1 MEKLKNIYKQMR
13 LQNQYPI
20 NFFYSYF
27 IKKGG
32 TDIGLKNFGFV
43 FNHLELDPI
52 IQIMDSEFE
61 LTFLINNKNQIIK
74 IL

>member
-27 IKKGG
+27 IAKGG
-32 TDIGLKNFGFV
+32 RDIGLKNFGFA

-52 IQIMDSEFE
+52 IQKIDSEFE

>member
-27 IKKGG
+27 ISKGG
-32 TDIGLKNFGFV
+32 TDIGLQNFGIA

-52 IQIMDSEFE
+52 IQMMDSEFE

-74 IL
+74 IF

>member
-27 IKKGG
+27 IAKGG
-32 TDIGLKNFGFV
+32 TDIGLQNFGIA

-52 IQIMDSEFE
+52 IQMMDSEFK

>member
-27 IKKGG
+27 IAKGG
-32 TDIGLKNFGFV
+32 TDIGLQNFGIA

-52 IQIMDSEFE
+52 IQMMDSEFE
-61 LTFLINNKNQIIK
+61 LTFLINKKNQIIK